1 MTEEQQNAG
10 DRQDP
15 AEQYKTDQQVETSEQ
30 PEAPTPAVE
39 QQDYV
44 GPSQPV
50 QVAPFAAPTYEVGEG
65 GKLVERSAQT
75 QVSPEQPADTSG
87 DPHANEPS
95 FDSAQADVPQ
105 AGTDYNDTGDD
116 NRTGEGTSDSSDPS
130 GS

>member
-15 AEQYKTDQQVETSEQ
+15 AEQYKTDQQVETS
-30 PEAPTPAVE
+30 E

-65 GKLVERSAQT
+65 GKLTEKPAET

-105 AGTDYNDTGDD
+105 AGTDYNDTGAD
-116 NRTGEGTSDSSDPS
+116 NRTGEGTSDDSTS
-130 GS
+130 